1 MRRFLSY
8 AELEPKGIKYSK
20 PHLWRLI
27 KEKRFPAPI
36 KGLSVENCWAED
48 QVDQY
53 IADRVAAATKLEHEA
68 AA

>member
-27 KEKRFPAPI
+27 KEKKFPAPV
-36 KGLSVENCWAED
+36 KGLGVENCWAED
-48 QVDQY
+48 LIDKY
-53 IADRVAAATKLEHEA
+53 IAGRVAAARDAEMA
-68 AA
+68 VA